1 MLQTRIGRHPTKY
14 ELATETPHARAH
26 LRGIGTGV
34 ARAGR
39 QRQLFRN
46 EVEVDRCVRGP
57 LFVTAGDVVKEAVG
71 RRPDVRV
78 VRCHGCGY
86 KHSAR
91 CEEMDRATVRLKL

>member
-1 MLQTRIGRHPTKY
+1 MIQTGIGRHPTKD
-14 ELATETPHARAH
+14 ELATEPPHARAH

-46 EVEVDRCVRGP
+46 EVEVDRGVRGP
-57 LFVTAGDVVKEAVG
+57 LFVTAGDVVKEAVA

-78 VRCHGCGY
+78 VRGDGCGY
-86 KHSAR
+86 KHSAP
-91 CEEMDRATVRLKL
+91 CVEMDRTTVRLKL